1 MNLPNQLERI
11 KVCLSNLIMTAFF
24 DSLRFV
30 RKKPTRNHPTE
41 GSAIHE
47 SDVYTNLIKG
57 HPYEEMSQGEPRPT
71 FGSPLEGLRRP
82 KTALPQA
89 ERELS
94 SHLVEI
100 SNQDLESSRAGA
112 IDNAYVIN
120 DGYVNFTRDCGSIS
134 ESTKLKAK
142 ALKMKTE
149 LFYTNSVFFAAERNK
164 R

>member
-1 MNLPNQLERI
+1 MA
-11 KVCLSNLIMTAFF
+11 AFF
-24 DSLRFV
+24 DALRFV
-30 RKKPTRNHPTE
+30 RKKPTRNHPAE
-41 GSAIHE
+41 ESAIHE
-47 SDVYTNLIKG
+47 SNGYTNLVKG

-71 FGSPLEGLRRP
+71 FGSPLESPDRS

-89 ERELS
+89 EDELS
-94 SHLVEI
+94 RHPVEI
-100 SNQDLESSRAGA
+100 RSQDLAPSRVGT

-120 DGYVNFTRDCGSIS
+120 DGYVNFSRDCSSIS

-149 LFYTNSVFFAAERNK
+149 LFYTNSVVFAAERNQ